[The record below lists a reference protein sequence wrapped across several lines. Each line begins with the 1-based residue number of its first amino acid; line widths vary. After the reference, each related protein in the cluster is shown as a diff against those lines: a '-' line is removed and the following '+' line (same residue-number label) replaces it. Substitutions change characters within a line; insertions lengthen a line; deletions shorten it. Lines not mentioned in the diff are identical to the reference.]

1 MATAAI
7 DRTTGAPQP
16 IGYSRST
23 LGRIAL
29 VLRWIALIIAVI
41 LFLVPFYLVLR
52 NALSTEADITSP
64 NWTLFPKH
72 LQWGNFQELFNDSQV
87 PMARA
92 LYNSAVVGI
101 LGTGGQLLLASMA
114 GYGLARIPY
123 RHADKIF
130 YAIVA
135 TLMIPAAVTFIP
147 SFVVVSSLGWV
158 STLRG
163 LIIPTMFS
171 GFATFLFR
179 QYFLNFPKEL
189 EEAARVDGAGYFGT
203 FWRIVVPNSLPFFAA
218 LAAITFIA
226 NWNAFLW
233 PLVIGQD
240 SSSWTIQVAL
250 STFVTA
256 QTINIHELFMAVA
269 VSILPLILIF
279 AFLQRYLIQG
289 VTQSGI
295 KD

>member
-1 MATAAI
+1 MAAI
-7 DRTTGAPQP
+7 ERTAGTPQP
-16 IGYSRST
+16 IGYTRSP
-23 LGRIAL
+23 LGMAGS
-29 VLRWIALIIAVI
+29 VLRWIALIIATA
-41 LFLVPFYLVLR
+41 LFMIPFYLVLR
-52 NALSTEADITSP
+52 NALSTEADITAVD
-64 NWTLFPKH
+64 WKFFPTD
-72 LQWGNFQELFNDSQV
+72 LQWGNIGELFNDENV

-123 RHADKIF
+123 RHADKVF
-130 YAIVA
+130 YAVMA
-135 TLMIPAAVTFIP
+135 TLMIPAAVSFIP
-147 SFVVVSSLGWV
+147 SFIVVSSLGWV

-163 LIIPTMFS
+163 LIIPTLFS
-171 GFATFLFR
+171 GFAAFLFR
-179 QYFLNFPKEL
+179 QYFLGFPKEL
-189 EEAARVDGAGYFGT
+189 EEAARVDGAGYFAT

-218 LAAITFIA
+218 IAAITFIA
-226 NWNAFLW
+226 NWNSFLW

-240 SSSWTIQVAL
+240 SSSWTVQVAM
-250 STFVTA
+250 STFITA
-256 QTINIHELFMAVA
+256 QTINIHQLFMAAA
-269 VSILPLILIF
+269 VSILPLVLIF

>member
-1 MATAAI
+1 MAAI
-7 DRTTGAPQP
+7 ERTAGTPQP
-16 IGYSRST
+16 IGYSRSP
-23 LGRIAL
+23 LGMVGS
-29 VLRWIALIIAVI
+29 VLRWIALIGATL
-41 LFLVPFYLVLR
+41 LFLIPFYLVLR
-52 NALSTEADITSP
+52 NALSTEADITAA
-64 NWTLFPKH
+64 NWQFFPTH
-72 LQWGNFQELFNDSQV
+72 LQWGNIKELFNDENV

-123 RHADKIF
+123 KHADKVF
-130 YAIVA
+130 YAVMA
-135 TLMIPAAVTFIP
+135 TLMIPAAVSFIP
-147 SFVVVSSLGWV
+147 SFIVVSSLGWV

-163 LIIPTMFS
+163 LIIPTLFS
-171 GFATFLFR
+171 GFAAFLFR
-179 QYFLNFPKEL
+179 QYFLGFPKEL
-189 EEAARVDGAGYFGT
+189 EEAARVDGAGYFAT

-218 LAAITFIA
+218 IAAITFIG
-226 NWNAFLW
+226 NWNSFIW

-240 SSSWTIQVAL
+240 SNSWTVQVAM
-250 STFVTA
+250 STFITA
-256 QTINIHELFMAVA
+256 QTVNIHQLFMAAA
-269 VSILPLILIF
+269 VSILPLVLIF

>member
-1 MATAAI
+1 MAVSE
-7 DRTTGAPQP
+7 RTTGTPQP
-16 IGYSRST
+16 IGFTQSAW
-23 LGRIAL
+23 GRVGM
-29 VLRWIALIIAVI
+29 VLRWIALFIAVV
-41 LFLVPFYLVLR
+41 LFLLPFYLILR
-52 NALSTEADITSP
+52 NALSTEADITAP
-64 NWTLFPKH
+64 NWTLFPSH
-72 LQWGNFQELFNDSQV
+72 LQWSNIKELFDDTQV

-92 LYNSAVVGI
+92 LYNSAVVGV
-101 LGTGGQLLLASMA
+101 LGTAGQLLLASMA

-135 TLMIPAAVTFIP
+135 TLMIPGAVTFIP
-147 SFVVVSSLGWV
+147 SFIVVSSLGWV
-158 STLRG
+158 SSLRG
-163 LIIPTMFS
+163 LIIPTLFS
-171 GFATFLFR
+171 GFAAFLFR
-179 QYFLNFPKEL
+179 QYFLGFPREL
-189 EEAARVDGAGYFGT
+189 EEAARVDGAGYFGV

-218 LAAITFIA
+218 LAAITFIG
-226 NWNAFLW
+226 NWNSFLW

-240 SSSWTIQVAL
+240 SSSWTIQVAM
-250 STFVTA
+250 STFITA

-269 VSILPLILIF
+269 VSILPLVLIF

>member
-1 MATAAI
+1 M
-7 DRTTGAPQP
+7 
-16 IGYSRST
+16 
-23 LGRIAL
+23 L
-29 VLRWIALIIAVI
+29 
-41 LFLVPFYLVLR
+41 PFYLILR
-52 NALSTEADITSP
+52 NALSTEADITASG
-64 NWTLFPKH
+64 WTLFPKH
-72 LQWGNFQELFNDSQV
+72 LQWGNISELFNDNEV

-92 LYNSAVVGI
+92 LYNSAVVGV
-101 LGTGGQLLLASMA
+101 LGTAGQLLLASMA

-135 TLMIPAAVTFIP
+135 TLMIPGAVTFIP
-147 SFVVVSSLGWV
+147 SFIVVSSLGWV
-158 STLRG
+158 SSLRG
-163 LIIPTMFS
+163 LIIPTLFS
-171 GFATFLFR
+171 GFAAFLFR

-189 EEAARVDGAGYFGT
+189 EEAARVDGAGYFGV

-218 LAAITFIA
+218 LAAITFIG
-226 NWNAFLW
+226 NWNSFLW

-240 SSSWTIQVAL
+240 SSSWTIQVAM

-256 QTINIHELFMAVA
+256 HTLNIHELFMAVA
-269 VSILPLILIF
+269 VSILPLVLIF

>member
-1 MATAAI
+1 MAVAE
-7 DRTTGAPQP
+7 RTTGTPQP
-16 IGYSRST
+16 IGFSRSAM
-23 LGRIAL
+23 GRVGM
-29 VLRWIALIIAVI
+29 VLRWIALFVAVV
-41 LFLVPFYLVLR
+41 LFLLPFYLILR
-52 NALSTEADITSP
+52 NALSTESDITAPS
-64 NWTLFPKH
+64 WTLFPTQ
-72 LQWGNFQELFNDSQV
+72 LQWGNIGELFNDTQV

-92 LYNSAVVGI
+92 LYNSAVVGV
-101 LGTGGQLLLASMA
+101 LGTAGQLLLASMA

-147 SFVVVSSLGWV
+147 SFIVVSSLGWV
-158 STLRG
+158 SSLRG
-163 LIIPTMFS
+163 LIIPTLFS
-171 GFATFLFR
+171 GFAAFLFR
-179 QYFLNFPKEL
+179 QYFLGFPREL
-189 EEAARVDGAGYFGT
+189 EEAARVDGAGYFGV

-269 VSILPLILIF
+269 VSILPLVLIF

>member
-1 MATAAI
+1 MAALERTAG
-7 DRTTGAPQP
+7 TPQP
-16 IGYSRST
+16 IGYARSPA
-23 LGRIAL
+23 GL
-29 VLRWIALIIAVI
+29 VGSILRWIALILAGL
-41 LFLVPFYLVLR
+41 LFLIPFYLVLR
-52 NALSTEADITSP
+52 NALSTEADITAP
-64 NWTLFPKH
+64 NWNFFPTN
-72 LQWGNFQELFNDSQV
+72 LQWGNISELFADQNV

-101 LGTGGQLLLASMA
+101 LGTAGQLLLASMA

-123 RHADKIF
+123 KHADKVF

-135 TLMIPAAVTFIP
+135 TLMIPAAVSFIP
-147 SFVVVSSLGWV
+147 SFIVVSSLGWV

-163 LIIPTMFS
+163 LIIPTLFS

-179 QYFLNFPKEL
+179 QYFLGFPREL
-189 EEAARVDGAGYFGT
+189 EEAARVDGAGHFAT

-218 LAAITFIA
+218 IAAITFIG
-226 NWNAFLW
+226 NWNSFIW

-240 SSSWTIQVAL
+240 SSSWTVQVAM
-250 STFVTA
+250 STFITA
-256 QTINIHELFMAVA
+256 QTVNIHELFMAAA
-269 VSILPLILIF
+269 VSILPLVLIF

>member
-1 MATAAI
+1 MAVSE
-7 DRTTGAPQP
+7 RTTGTPQP
-16 IGYSRST
+16 IGFRQSG
-23 LGRIAL
+23 LGRL
-29 VLRWIALIIAVI
+29 GTVLRWIALFIAVV
-41 LFLVPFYLVLR
+41 LFLVPFYLILR
-52 NALSTEADITSP
+52 NALSTESDITSP
-64 NWTLFPKH
+64 TWTLFPSH
-72 LQWGNFQELFNDSQV
+72 LQWGNIKELFDDSTV

-101 LGTGGQLLLASMA
+101 LGTAGQLLLASMA

-135 TLMIPAAVTFIP
+135 TLMIPGAVTFIP
-147 SFVVVSSLGWV
+147 SFIVVSSLGWV
-158 STLRG
+158 SSLRG
-163 LIIPTMFS
+163 LIIPTLFS
-171 GFATFLFR
+171 GFAAFLFR
-179 QYFLNFPKEL
+179 QYFLGFPREL
-189 EEAARVDGAGYFGT
+189 EEAARVDGAGYFGV

-218 LAAITFIA
+218 IAAITFIG
-226 NWNAFLW
+226 NWNSFLW

-240 SSSWTIQVAL
+240 SSSWTIQVAM
-250 STFVTA
+250 STFITA

-269 VSILPLILIF
+269 VSILPLVLIF

>member
-1 MATAAI
+1 MAAI
-7 DRTTGAPQP
+7 ERTAGTPQP
-16 IGYSRST
+16 IGYSRSPAG
-23 LGRIAL
+23 LVGS
-29 VLRWIALIIAVI
+29 VLRWLALILAGL
-41 LFLVPFYLVLR
+41 LFLIPFYLVLR
-52 NALSTEADITSP
+52 NALSTEADITAP
-64 NWTLFPKH
+64 NWKFFPTN
-72 LQWGNFQELFNDSQV
+72 LQWGNIGELFADQNV

-123 RHADKIF
+123 KHADKVF

-135 TLMIPAAVTFIP
+135 TLMIPAAVSFIP
-147 SFVVVSSLGWV
+147 SFIVVSSLGWV

-163 LIIPTMFS
+163 LIIPTLFS

-179 QYFLNFPKEL
+179 QYFLGFPREL
-189 EEAARVDGAGYFGT
+189 EEAARVDGAGYFAT

-218 LAAITFIA
+218 IAAITFIS
-226 NWNAFLW
+226 NWNSFIW

-240 SSSWTIQVAL
+240 SSSWTVQVAM
-250 STFVTA
+250 STFITA
-256 QTINIHELFMAVA
+256 QTVNIHELFMAAA
-269 VSILPLILIF
+269 VSILPLVLIF